1 MGTAVRD
8 LWPATITA
16 TSDLVTPVALLKE
29 QAALLGEK
37 TQNLV
42 VAEVSSR
49 AGGTIFY
56 HNFNLVAP
64 ALEGYRY
71 NLFTLQHNIDLYPVT
86 LMTFGSVLTIQSQE
100 ELIERL
106 REALSD
112 ERTTK
117 VIKSLIAQVS
127 Q

>member
-1 MGTAVRD
+1 M
-8 LWPATITA
+8 
-16 TSDLVTPVALLKE
+16 SE

-42 VAEVSSR
+42 VAEVASR
-49 AGGTIFY
+49 AVVSIFY

-71 NLFTLQHNIDLYPVT
+71 NLFTLQHTIDLYPVT
-86 LMTFGSVLTIQSQE
+86 FMAFGSVLTIQSQE

-112 ERTTK
+112 ERTTN